1 MKKKTI
7 FLLTILLMAISV
19 TSCSSDDDNEKT
31 EFTSTLTVNGSSVKI
46 TNLEGKVSAGFEFWI
61 NDATSDFYIQGTTDH
76 RAELATGK
84 DVTKDCKILIGLV
97 KREEWYSSE
106 KEYVSGTIAIEKWDL
121 ENFRVTLVFKDY
133 KCKSGSKSIVLN
145 GSVTFPTS
153 INI

>member
-1 MKKKTI
+1 
-7 FLLTILLMAISV
+7 MAISV

-84 DVTKDCKILIGLV
+84 DITKDCKILIGLV
-97 KREEWYSSE
+97 KLEEWYSSE
-106 KEYVSGTIAIEKWDL
+106 KEHVSGTVTIEKWDL
-121 ENFRVTLVFKDY
+121 KILELHLYLKIISANRVQR
-133 KCKSGSKSIVLN
+133 VL
-145 GSVTFPTS
+145 F
-153 INI
+153 

>member
-1 MKKKTI
+1 
-7 FLLTILLMAISV
+7 MAISV

-84 DVTKDCKILIGLV
+84 DITKDCKILIGLV
-97 KREEWYSSE
+97 KLEEWYSSE
-106 KEYVSGTIAIEKWDL
+106 KEHVSGTVTIEKWDL
-121 ENFRVTLVFKDY
+121 ENFRVVDT
-133 KCKSGSKSIVLN
+133 N
-145 GSVTFPTS
+145 
-153 INI
+153 